1 VYGLGELALPV
12 GLRQRV
18 GEGRVAGFD
27 AGDRGPSRLGGG
39 EEFGAPVGGVGPVL
53 GEPVVDQQV
62 GDPLHALPGDPHRA
76 GDAGHRQRVA
86 EDRAEHL
93 PPGGGEPGGAGQL
106 LRDGEELAVEPEDPE
121 GAAAQQLLA
130 PQRVPVRGSPPS
142 QQPVASPSSP
152 STLPARPTTC
162 RGIGPPTEQDA
173 DTASASR
180 TFTLTGM
187 TPQTDPRAG
196 AAVKAA
202 DRAHVF
208 HSWSAQEL
216 IDPLA
221 VAGAE
226 GSYFWD
232 YDGNRYL
239 DLTSGLVYTNIGYQ
253 HPKVVAAIQE
263 QAARLT
269 TFAPA
274 FAVEARSEAARLIAE
289 RTPGDLDKIF
299 FTNGGADA
307 VEHAVRMA
315 RLHTGR
321 AKVLSAYRSYH
332 GGTQQAVNL
341 TGDPRRWA
349 SDTATAGVVHF
360 WAPFLYRSRFYA
372 ETEEQET
379 ARALE
384 HLETTIA
391 FEGPATIAAIILE
404 TIPGTAGIMVP
415 PPGYLAGVREI
426 CDRHGIVF
434 VLDEVMAGFGR
445 TGEWFAAD
453 LFGVVPDLMT
463 FAKGVNSGYVP
474 LGGVAI
480 SGAIAD
486 TFGKRPYPG
495 GLTYSG
501 HPLACAAAVA
511 TIQVMAEEGVVENAE
526 RLGASVVEPGLRAL
540 AERHPSVGEVR
551 GVGMFWAVELVKNRE
566 TREPLVPYNAA
577 GEANAPMAAFGAA
590 AKKAG
595 VWPFVNMNR
604 THFVPPLNV
613 SESEVKEGL
622 AALDKALSAADEFT
636 A

>member
-1 VYGLGELALPV
+1 M
-12 GLRQRV
+12 
-18 GEGRVAGFD
+18 
-27 AGDRGPSRLGGG
+27 
-39 EEFGAPVGGVGPVL
+39 APIT
-53 GEPVVDQQV
+53 
-62 GDPLHALPGDPHRA
+62 PLN
-76 GDAGHRQRVA
+76 
-86 EDRAEHL
+86 
-93 PPGGGEPGGAGQL
+93 
-106 LRDGEELAVEPEDPE
+106 
-121 GAAAQQLLA
+121 
-130 PQRVPVRGSPPS
+130 SPPRH
-142 QQPVASPSSP
+142 PN
-152 STLPARPTTC
+152 
-162 RGIGPPTEQDA
+162 
-173 DTASASR
+173 
-180 TFTLTGM
+180 
-187 TPQTDPRAG
+187 PQVG

-216 IDPLA
+216 IDPLP
-221 VAGAE
+221 VAGAK

-239 DLTSGLVYTNIGYQ
+239 DFTSGLVYTNIGYQ

-263 QAARLT
+263 QAATMT

-321 AKVLSAYRSYH
+321 PKVLAAYRSYH

-341 TGDPRRWA
+341 TGDPRRWP

-360 WAPFLYRSRFYA
+360 WAPYLYRSRFHA
-372 ETEEQET
+372 ETEEQEC

-391 FEGPATIAAIILE
+391 FEGPQTIAAIILE
-404 TIPGTAGIMVP
+404 TIPGTAGIMPP
-415 PPGYLAGVREI
+415 PPGYLAGVRAL
-426 CDRHGIVF
+426 CDDHGIVL

-445 TGEWFAAD
+445 TGKWFAAD
-453 LFGVVPDLMT
+453 HFDVVPDLMT

-480 SGAIAD
+480 SPAIAE
-486 TFGKRPYPG
+486 TFARRPYPG

-511 TIQVMAEEGVVENAE
+511 TITTMAEEGIIDHAAHVGTTVI
-526 RLGASVVEPGLRAL
+526 EPALREL
-540 AERHPSVGEVR
+540 ATRHPSVGEVR
-551 GVGMFWAVELVKNRE
+551 GMGMFWALELVKNRE
-566 TREPLVPYNAA
+566 TREPLVPYNAT
-577 GEANAPMAAFGAA
+577 GTANAPMLAFANA
-590 AKKAG
+590 AKSHG
-595 VWPFVNMNR
+595 LWPFTHMNR
-604 THFVPPLNV
+604 THIVPPCNIT
-613 SESEVKEGL
+613 EAEAKEGL
-622 AALDKALSAADEFT
+622 AALDAALGVADEYT
-636 A
+636 E

>member
-1 VYGLGELALPV
+1 
-12 GLRQRV
+12 
-18 GEGRVAGFD
+18 
-27 AGDRGPSRLGGG
+27 
-39 EEFGAPVGGVGPVL
+39 
-53 GEPVVDQQV
+53 
-62 GDPLHALPGDPHRA
+62 
-76 GDAGHRQRVA
+76 
-86 EDRAEHL
+86 
-93 PPGGGEPGGAGQL
+93 
-106 LRDGEELAVEPEDPE
+106 
-121 GAAAQQLLA
+121 
-130 PQRVPVRGSPPS
+130 
-142 QQPVASPSSP
+142 
-152 STLPARPTTC
+152 
-162 RGIGPPTEQDA
+162 
-173 DTASASR
+173 
-180 TFTLTGM
+180 M
-187 TPQTDPRAG
+187 TSQTDPRTG

-232 YDGNRYL
+232 HDGNRYL
-239 DLTSGLVYTNIGYQ
+239 DLTSGLVFTNIGYQ

-263 QAARLT
+263 QAATLS

-321 AKVLSAYRSYH
+321 PKVLSAYRSYH
-332 GGTQQAVNL
+332 GGTQQAINL

-349 SDTATAGVVHF
+349 SDSAAAGVVHF

-372 ETEEQET
+372 ETEEQEC

-391 FEGPATIAAIILE
+391 FEGPSTIAAIILE

-426 CDRHGIVF
+426 CDTYGIVF
-434 VLDEVMAGFGR
+434 ILDEVMAGFGR

-453 LFGVVPDLMT
+453 LFDVVPDLMT

-480 SGAIAD
+480 SGAIAQ

-511 TIQVMAEEGVVENAE
+511 TINVMAEEGVVENAA
-526 RLGASVVEPGLRAL
+526 RMGASVVEPGLREL
-540 AERHPSVGEVR
+540 ARRHPSVGEVR
-551 GVGMFWAVELVKNRE
+551 GVGMFWALDLVRNRE
-566 TREPLVPYNAA
+566 TREPLVPYNATGA
-577 GEANAPMAAFGAA
+577 QNAPMAAFGAA
-590 AKKAG
+590 AKKHG
-595 VWPFVNMNR
+595 VWPFINMNR
-604 THFVPPLNV
+604 THFVPPCNAGEAEL
-613 SESEVKEGL
+613 KEGL
-622 AALDKALSAADEFT
+622 AALDAALCVADEHT
-636 A
+636 E